1 MTTIE
6 ALKEVLGKRA
16 KIFLMNGFQMK
27 GTIME
32 VFDDGGLRVED
43 ILAHENII
51 PANAISTVQT

>member
-6 ALKEVLGKRA
+6 AYNDALSKKA
-16 KIFLMNGFQMK
+16 TIYLMNGFQMK

-43 ILAHENII
+43 NLAHENII
-51 PANAISTVQT
+51 PANAISTVQI